1 MLLYLVTFIL
11 MHETI
16 VLYYCFCYCIA
27 RDYCKSAEKSIRRP
41 QLLIIW
47 LLCIDLK
54 RRLTMFRDTI
64 CHLAEPLS
72 AIPIVATIVVLLLA
86 AERPKAA
93 PRRVLCWVCNGVTL
107 VAPLL

>member
-1 MLLYLVTFIL
+1 
-11 MHETI
+11 
-16 VLYYCFCYCIA
+16 
-27 RDYCKSAEKSIRRP
+27 
-41 QLLIIW
+41 
-47 LLCIDLK
+47 
-54 RRLTMFRDTI
+54 MFRDTI